1 MFCFALPLLQSQTN
15 ANVEVYQQ
23 YPDGVPRKVFISG
36 PPECVDLAAVMVE
49 EVIFAT
55 HLPEGITL
63 YFFPGIRLLSLS
75 GGLRLYEV
83 FVFVPVIFPLSPLFK
98 VQIIPEN
105 LRLRP
110 KLI

>member
-1 MFCFALPLLQSQTN
+1 MPLLQSQTN

-75 GGLRLYEV
+75 GGSGYTRCSCSYLLFFR
-83 FVFVPVIFPLSPLFK
+83 SPHFLK
-98 VQIIPEN
+98 S
-105 LRLRP
+105 
-110 KLI
+110 K